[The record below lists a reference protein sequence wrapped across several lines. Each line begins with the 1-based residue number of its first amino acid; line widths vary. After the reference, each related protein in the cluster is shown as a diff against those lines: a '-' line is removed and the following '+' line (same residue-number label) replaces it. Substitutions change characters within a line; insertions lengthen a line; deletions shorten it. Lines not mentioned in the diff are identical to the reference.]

1 MNPRARRE
9 GLVVRPLP
17 DELVVY
23 DLERHEAHCLNRTA
37 ALVFQGADGRATVD
51 DLADALRRELSVTDA
66 KRLAW
71 LALERLE
78 RAHLL
83 DGAPPPP
90 AGIAGH
96 SRRDLLR
103 RAGLA
108 AALLPAVSSILA
120 PTAAEAAGTCVQ
132 GDAGCP
138 GKDFGTP
145 CYGSNPADC
154 GINCA
159 CDGGGSCLE
168 NQGLGPG
175 SCP

>member
-9 GLVVRPLP
+9 GLVVRSLP

-37 ALVFQGADGRATVD
+37 TLVFQGADGQATVD
-51 DLADALRRELSVTDA
+51 DLADGLRRELKAPDA
-66 KRLAW
+66 ERLAW

-83 DGAPPPP
+83 DEAPERP
-90 AGIAGH
+90 AGVAGH

-108 AALLPAVSSILA
+108 AALLPVVSSILA

-132 GDAGCP
+132 GSVGCV
-138 GKDFGTP
+138 GKPEGTP
-145 CYGSNPADC
+145 CYNTFPSDC
-154 GINCA
+154 GVNCSCSA
-159 CDGGGSCLE
+159 EETCVDVLGSA
-168 NQGLGPG
+168 P
-175 SCP
+175 CP